1 MRFVALLLLFST
13 TPKVFAATASEKPN
27 VIIFFMD
34 DMGYGDCRAY
44 NSESKVALPNIER
57 LCANGIRF
65 TDAHSP
71 SAVCAPSRYSVM
83 TGNYPWRGP
92 TRKWHVDVPSA
103 IPDS

>member
-1 MRFVALLLLFST
+1 MRPVMFLLLLSAT
-13 TPKVFAATASEKPN
+13 QACAATAHEKPN

-44 NSESKVALPNIER
+44 NPQSKVALLNIES
-57 LCANGIRF
+57 LCENGIRF

-83 TGNYPWRGP
+83 TGNYPWRGRLENG
-92 TRKWHVDVPSA
+92 T
-103 IPDS
+103 